1 MAISVLAHAPVVLC
15 DQSVGQVLLKI
26 SNNRL
31 FVVFCTN
38 LIFVYQIRGDW
49 LREFTRKRSFAR
61 YNHASDAPLV

>member
-38 LIFVYQIRGDW
+38 LIFVYQSLGDW
-49 LREFTRKRSFAR
+49 L
-61 YNHASDAPLV
+61 